1 MGHERTFNVVVEE
14 VHSGDDLVLM
24 VDLGMDGLHKR
35 VRARLKGVDTPS
47 AFRAKQDTAAGT
59 IRDTIRGM
67 IVGAPCSI
75 LLHSHGKGGWVVT
88 LFRESAHMGPAGA
101 VNINELLVKQ
111 GYVYTPQGRPANE

>member
-1 MGHERTFNVVVEE
+1 MGHERSFNVVVEE

-24 VDLGMDGLHKR
+24 VDLGVDGLHKR

-47 AFRAKQDTAAGT
+47 AFRAKQDTAAGA

-88 LFRESAHMGPAGA
+88 LFMEAATVGTDTI
-101 VNINELLVKQ
+101 NINELLVLQ
-111 GYVYTPQGRPANE
+111 GYVYTPQGRLANE